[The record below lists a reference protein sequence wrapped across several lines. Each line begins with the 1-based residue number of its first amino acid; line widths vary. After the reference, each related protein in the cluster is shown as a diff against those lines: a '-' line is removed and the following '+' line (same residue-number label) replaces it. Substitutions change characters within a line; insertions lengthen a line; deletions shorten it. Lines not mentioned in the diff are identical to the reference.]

1 MPQVWS
7 LTDSKRK
14 WCENTLILRLKYR
27 ALWKQQRKLTKEG
40 LRDQTVQLC
49 EGGHITEIM
58 TSSGKAEIMFFF
70 FFKWKVIVLR
80 DCSAFFCVC
89 LYDVFQHHLVL
100 TKEGCLKIIG
110 TAEDKSTWGRQV
122 RGQERYSHC
131 SHNTNQLTK
140 QINKDRTLRSYRKH
154 AGMQKAYLSR

>member
-7 LTDSKRK
+7 LTDSRRK

-49 EGGHITEIM
+49 EGGHITEVVA
-58 TSSGKAEIMFFF
+58 SSGKAEIMCFFLF
-70 FFKWKVIVLR
+70 FFKRKVIVLEI
-80 DCSAFFCVC
+80 ALFFVHIHVVC

-110 TAEDKSTWGRQV
+110 SAEDKSTWGRQV

-140 QINKDRTLRSYRKH
+140 QINKDRTPIEST
-154 AGMQKAYLSR
+154 QLSR